1 MQLISIFGIN
11 FYVSRMKTGRIFIF
25 LIFITISTQ
34 LLSQGFHGGIM
45 AGLVGSQVA
54 GDTYS
59 GYKKA
64 GIFLGGFVNW
74 DFGKRSAVQL
84 ELEYFQ
90 KGSRKNP
97 DSTNYDS
104 YLFRAN
110 YVELPI
116 LYQFKIDWFTIEAG
130 PSTGVLFGHYEEQ
143 NEEPIND
150 ETGYNK
156 PARFTLQINVG
167 MRFRITP
174 KFGIDFRTNNSL
186 LNIRSMNAPGDVR
199 RFWTYGQFHD
209 ALVLSVYY
217 QFR

>member
-1 MQLISIFGIN
+1 
-11 FYVSRMKTGRIFIF
+11 MKTGRIFIV
-25 LIFITISTQ
+25 LILCVFTTQ
-34 LLSQGFHGGIM
+34 LWSQNFHGGIM

-64 GIFLGGFVNW
+64 GIFLGGFVSW
-74 DFGKRSAVQL
+74 DFKKRSALQL

-116 LYQFKIDWFTIEAG
+116 FYQFKIGWFTLEAG
-130 PSTGVLFGHYEEQ
+130 PSTGVLFGHYEKQ
-143 NEEPIND
+143 NAEIISD

-156 PARFTLQINVG
+156 PARFTLQVNLG
-167 MRFRITP
+167 MRFNITP
-174 KFGIDFRTNNSL
+174 KLGIDFRTNNSL
-186 LNIRSMNAPGDVR
+186 LNIRSKNVTGDVW

-217 QFR
+217 QFK

>member
-1 MQLISIFGIN
+1 
-11 FYVSRMKTGRIFIF
+11 MKTGRILIIS
-25 LIFITISTQ
+25 IFIAFSAP
-34 LLSQGFHGGIM
+34 LWSQNFHGGIM

-54 GDTYS
+54 GDSLS
-59 GYKKA
+59 GYRKA
-64 GIFLGGFVNW
+64 GIFLGGFVSW

-97 DSTNYDS
+97 DSANYSS

-116 LYQFKIDWFTIEAG
+116 LYQYKIGWFTLEAG
-130 PSTGVLFGHYEEQ
+130 PSTGVLFGNYEER
-143 NEEPIND
+143 NEGPISD
-150 ETGYNK
+150 EENYNK
-156 PARFTLQINVG
+156 PARFTLQINFG
-167 MRFRITP
+167 MRVNFTP
-174 KFGIDFRTNNSL
+174 KLGLDFRTNNSL
-186 LNIRSMNAPGDVR
+186 LNIRSRNAPGDVW

-209 ALVLSVYY
+209 ALVLSVFY